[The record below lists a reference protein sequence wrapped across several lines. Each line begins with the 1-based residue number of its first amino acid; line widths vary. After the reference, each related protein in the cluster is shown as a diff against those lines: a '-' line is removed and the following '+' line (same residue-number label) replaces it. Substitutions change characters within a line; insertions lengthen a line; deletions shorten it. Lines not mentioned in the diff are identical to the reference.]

1 MNGDGKSDRPVV
13 PTKPPNKAD
22 KAAAEVVEERGLA
35 KENSIEQ
42 VGPGTQSRQ
51 QLDEALDRVREA
63 ARKDRKQQFTA
74 LLHHVYDIDRLRA
87 AYLEVNRDAAAGV
100 DGANWAEYGE
110 RLEENLQNL
119 SARLARG
126 SYQAKP
132 SRRAFIPKA
141 DGSRRSIGMPVLED
155 KIVQRSMVEVLNAIY
170 EVDFVGFSYGF
181 RPGRSQ
187 HNALDAL
194 NVGLQQKV
202 SWVLDADIRGFFDSL
217 NHGWMMRFIEHR
229 VADPRVLELIRRWL
243 KAGVLEGGKRILSEK
258 GTVQGGSVSPLLA
271 NVYLHYVFDLWIQR
285 WRNRESRGQ
294 VIVVR
299 YADDFI
305 VGFEKRDDAE
315 RFLNELRERME
326 EFGLALHPDKTRL
339 IEFGRFAAQSRARR
353 GEGKPETF
361 NFLGFTHLCAK
372 KRTGKFAVLRRTMRE
387 RLRRAVA
394 SVKAKLRER
403 MHSPIPEQGAY
414 LGAAMRGHAN
424 YYGVPGNS
432 RAISAFR
439 RELVRLWHRTLGR
452 RSQTGKVLWERM
464 SRFVARWIP
473 PARITRG
480 WPTLSLPSR
489 VRSEAGAGCGKSAR
503 PDLSRG
509 SR

>member
-13 PTKPPNKAD
+13 PTKPSNKVD
-22 KAAAEVVEERGLA
+22 KAAAETVEGRGLA

-42 VGPGTQSRQ
+42 VGLRTQSRER
-51 QLDEALDRVREA
+51 LDEALDRVREA

-74 LLHHVYDIDRLRA
+74 LLHHVYDVDRLRA
-87 AYLEVNRDAAAGV
+87 AYLEVKRDAAAGV
-100 DGANWAEYGE
+100 DGVNWAEYGE
-110 RLEENLQNL
+110 RLDENLQDL
-119 SARLARG
+119 SARLQRG
-126 SYQAKP
+126 GYLTKP
-132 SRRAFIPKA
+132 ARRAFIPKA
-141 DGSRRSIGMPVLED
+141 DGTRRPIGMPVLED
-155 KIVQRSMVEVLNAIY
+155 KIVQRSMVQVLNAIY
-170 EVDFVGFSYGF
+170 EEDFVGFSYGF

-194 NVGLQQKV
+194 NVGLRQRV

-217 NHGWMMRFIEHR
+217 NHGWLMRFLEHR
-229 VADPRVLELIRRWL
+229 VADQRVLELIRRWL
-243 KAGVLEGGKRILSEK
+243 KAGVLEGGKWIPSEK

-285 WRNRESRGQ
+285 WRKRESRGD

-305 VGFEKRDDAE
+305 VGFQRREDAE

-326 EFGLALHPDKTRL
+326 EFGLELHPDKTRL
-339 IEFGRFAAQSRARR
+339 IEFGRFAGKNRTAR
-353 GEGKPETF
+353 GEGKPQTF

-372 KRTGKFAVLRRTMRE
+372 TRTGQFAVLRRTMRE
-387 RLRRAVA
+387 RFRRAVA
-394 SVKAKLRER
+394 VVKAKLRER
-403 MHSPIPEQGAY
+403 MHRPIPEQGAY
-414 LGAAMRGHAN
+414 VRAALQGHAN

-432 RAISAFR
+432 RLLAAFR

-464 SRFVARWIP
+464 SRLVARWIP
-473 PARITRG
+473 LVRLTRG
-480 WPTLSLPSR
+480 WPMLFLPSH
-489 VRSEAGAGCGKSAR
+489 VRSEAGAGCGKAAR

-509 SR
+509 SG